1 MEAGI
6 IRTVVLRE
14 DATYDIFVELD
25 AKGVRDLLGDAQVA
39 EFGVAPFHLQDCRDE
54 FWGRPFGAGLAAPC
68 RRGKERPIFSIYQR
82 SVESEQRCGFD
93 ERAKLRDALGTYQ

>member
-39 EFGVAPFHLQDCRDE
+39 EFGVA
-54 FWGRPFGAGLAAPC
+54 GL
-68 RRGKERPIFSIYQR
+68 RG
-82 SVESEQRCGFD
+82 CGVSSS
-93 ERAKLRDALGTYQ
+93 RLPR